1 MENIEKSYDLI
12 EKNSFGIVFSTNK
25 GQSVATHLPLILD
38 RDTGYLYG
46 HFARLNTQ
54 WEEIKDQEILIVFHG
69 PHHYISSSWYETNM
83 SVPTWN
89 YTAVHVYGA
98 IELMSDAEELLETLN
113 NMLKKYE
120 DSNSSYRLDGTNQEL
135 IEGLMKGI
143 VGFKLKI
150 NRIEGKSKLSQNHS
164 RERQELVIDKL
175 MQIRNDN
182 AQEIAQLMKENI
194 REM

>member
-1 MENIEKSYDLI
+1 MEDIEVSYDLI
-12 EKNSFGIVFSTNK
+12 EKHSFCIVFSINK

-38 RDTGYLYG
+38 RNTGYLYG